1 MNKPI
6 INLINKP
13 IINLIFLENSA
24 ICRDMLELAVKNP
37 NFTKIAVVTLDSNFA
52 DELNQLY
59 SESKVVGAIYNI
71 SEVSTRELVAVKE
84 KLFNYEIKTI
94 GSYILNLDLVE
105 SAQLSDVKKL
115 SDESIELAIIIN
127 EVFKESVIESK
138 GQLLWVLPYYQS
150 EIRAN
155 NGIHSAYYTGLE
167 RFIRSSDRALG
178 AYNVKTV
185 TYHLKNPSSYS
196 SLLKYENI
204 IKMLL
209 LDLV

>member
-1 MNKPI
+1 MRVRVMS
-6 INLINKP
+6 KP

-24 ICRDMLELAVKNP
+24 MCRDMLETAVKNP
-37 NFTKIAVVTLDSNFA
+37 NFTKIAVVTLDDNFA
-52 DELNQLY
+52 DELNEMY
-59 SESKVVGAIYNI
+59 SESKIVSAIYVM
-71 SEVSTRELVAVKE
+71 SEVSAKELMTVKE

-105 SAQLSDVKKL
+105 SAQYSTVKKL
-115 SDESIELAIIIN
+115 AGETIELAIIIN
-127 EVFKESVIESK
+127 EVFKESLIESK
-138 GQLLWVLPYYQS
+138 GRFLWVLPYYQS

-167 RFIRSSDRALG
+167 RFIRSSDRALQG
-178 AYNVKTV
+178 SNVKTI

-209 LDLV
+209 SDLV